1 MVTFS
6 SVLEVVGLAAVVT
19 GAWLFDYRF
28 GLIALGLV
36 LVLVSYG
43 LSRSE
48 PRS

>member
-6 SVLEVVGLAAVVT
+6 SILEFAGLAAVVT
-19 GAWLFDYRF
+19 GAWLFDYRA
-28 GLIALGLV
+28 GMIVLGLA
-36 LVLVSYG
+36 LVLISLA